1 MFWKTGPS
9 FPCKQGGCGRR
20 SAGDAL
26 RRGGASPAEPSRAK
40 PSRAEP
46 SGAEPSRAEPSP
58 DSGLAHPET
67 PVPRRTWHGSVNRTE
82 KGTGSARAGVGG
94 VHRAAGELPPKT
106 SPRARL
112 PLGLA
117 PELGLAFSPDGTE
130 RTGPSRSAAAAAV
143 CSRDPFPFPFPS
155 PSPTPPV
162 ARPGPPPPQGRTGTG
177 TSPSCPAPGR
187 LLSPSRTGAVPGP
200 GRGSLRA
207 PAPGTDTPT
216 PAQDRGPCPAR
227 APPSGVAHDRGFAI
241 LLRVPSPRAD
251 FHRVPCPVLPSRPRS
266 LLRSPASLGAPD
278 PPGASASRTSRTP
291 CPALSGRSALRVPVA
306 DPSPS
311 PAPGPPGSP
320 LCASGSPGHLTD
332 ALPAA
337 AVSPALRS
345 RVPQYPLLRVSV
357 SLGVP
362 RVSPPLPC
370 ISGYSRVLSASRSPC
385 PRVSPR
391 RSPCPGMAPAV
402 PAPFAPCS
410 RKSPPRVWVPVAVP
424 SPAVPFRGDPS
435 ALSPGSRRCPRRA
448 LPRGDSP
455 THSLAS
461 RAVALCQGR
470 S

>member
-26 RRGGASPAEPSRAK
+26 RRGGASPAEPSRAE

-117 PELGLAFSPDGTE
+117 PELGLAFSPDGTGFSPGTE

-143 CSRDPFPFPFPS
+143 CSRDPFPFPS
-155 PSPTPPV
+155 PSPTPPA

-216 PAQDRGPCPAR
+216 PGQGT
-227 APPSGVAHDRGFAI
+227 
-241 LLRVPSPRAD
+241 
-251 FHRVPCPVLPSRPRS
+251 LPRPRLS
-266 LLRSPASLGAPD
+266 ERRRAR
-278 PPGASASRTSRTP
+278 PGF
-291 CPALSGRSALRVPVA
+291 C
-306 DPSPS
+306 
-311 PAPGPPGSP
+311 
-320 LCASGSPGHLTD
+320 H
-332 ALPAA
+332 
-337 AVSPALRS
+337 
-345 RVPQYPLLRVSV
+345 
-357 SLGVP
+357 
-362 RVSPPLPC
+362 
-370 ISGYSRVLSASRSPC
+370 
-385 PRVSPR
+385 
-391 RSPCPGMAPAV
+391 
-402 PAPFAPCS
+402 FAPC
-410 RKSPPRVWVPVAVP
+410 P
-424 SPAVPFRGDPS
+424 
-435 ALSPGSRRCPRRA
+435 LSPR
-448 LPRGDSP
+448 
-455 THSLAS
+455 
-461 RAVALCQGR
+461 
-470 S
+470 

>member
-26 RRGGASPAEPSRAK
+26 RRGGASPAEPSRAE

-117 PELGLAFSPDGTE
+117 PELGLAFSPDGTGFSPGTE
-130 RTGPSRSAAAAAV
+130 RTGPSRSAAAATV

-155 PSPTPPV
+155 PSPTPPA

-216 PAQDRGPCPAR
+216 PGQGT
-227 APPSGVAHDRGFAI
+227 
-241 LLRVPSPRAD
+241 
-251 FHRVPCPVLPSRPRS
+251 LPRPRLS
-266 LLRSPASLGAPD
+266 ERRRAR
-278 PPGASASRTSRTP
+278 PGF
-291 CPALSGRSALRVPVA
+291 C
-306 DPSPS
+306 
-311 PAPGPPGSP
+311 
-320 LCASGSPGHLTD
+320 H
-332 ALPAA
+332 
-337 AVSPALRS
+337 
-345 RVPQYPLLRVSV
+345 
-357 SLGVP
+357 
-362 RVSPPLPC
+362 
-370 ISGYSRVLSASRSPC
+370 
-385 PRVSPR
+385 
-391 RSPCPGMAPAV
+391 
-402 PAPFAPCS
+402 FAPC
-410 RKSPPRVWVPVAVP
+410 P
-424 SPAVPFRGDPS
+424 
-435 ALSPGSRRCPRRA
+435 LSPR
-448 LPRGDSP
+448 
-455 THSLAS
+455 
-461 RAVALCQGR
+461 
-470 S
+470 